1 MSMLFCAAPKGDTIP
16 YMATVPY
23 FLGGFEKLYNF
34 MKNQDF
40 FSQSQGFLRGF
51 VLRVFWKFVYYK
63 IFVSTGNPIYL
74 L

>member
-1 MSMLFCAAPKGDTIP
+1 MSKNVKFSIP
-16 YMATVPY
+16 RLIVDVY

-34 MKNQDF
+34 TKNQDF

-51 VLRVFWKFVYYK
+51 VLRVFWKIVYYK